1 MTSALLDVQI
11 MRPPHNDVLLVLG
24 TIGVASGAFGG
35 FLDQAPNRLVSGHPL
50 SLAQIADPPVLI
62 GLGGIVGVLIVV
74 SLLPQRRGL
83 YRAVLIGAIALLL
96 LLFHD
101 AGWNAARLAAMG
113 PPVARISLG
122 WAFWVT
128 SACAGLAAID
138 GAQRLQLKPLSQL
151 ALVVAVVGAIA
162 GMAAA
167 GIFDSLSVAREY
179 AARRAVFADELLRH
193 AMLVGGALTP
203 GLAIGVPLGLLAAR
217 RPRIRAPLFG
227 TLNILQ
233 TIPSVALFGLLIA
246 PLSTLATDFPG
257 LAALGIR
264 GVGVAPAII
273 ALVLYSLLPVVRN
286 IQAGIETADPSV
298 VEAARA
304 MGFTPRQIFW
314 RIEVPLGMPVF
325 LAGLRIVLVQA
336 IGLAAIAAL
345 IGGGGLGTFIFQ
357 GIGEY
362 ATDLVLLGA
371 IPIMLMALAADFL
384 LRLAIASI
392 ERRRAA

>member
-1 MTSALLDVQI
+1 MTTVLLNIQT
-11 MRPPHNDVLLVLG
+11 MRPTRNNVLLVLMA
-24 TIGVASGAFGG
+24 IGVISGAVGG

-50 SLAQIADPPVLI
+50 SLAQVADPPALI
-62 GLGGIVGVLIVV
+62 GLAGIVGVLLVA

-83 YRAVLIGAIALLL
+83 YRAVLVGAVALLL

-128 SACAGLAAID
+128 TACAGLAAID
-138 GAQRLQLKPLSQL
+138 ASQRLRLKPLSQL
-151 ALVVAVVGAIA
+151 ALAVSIVGAIA
-162 GMAAA
+162 GMGAA
-167 GIFDSLSVAREY
+167 GIFDSLSIAREY
-179 AARRAVFADELLRH
+179 AARRSVFADELLRH
-193 AMLVGGALTP
+193 AALVGGALLP
-203 GLAIGVPLGLLAAR
+203 GLVIGVPLGLLAAR
-217 RPRIRAPLFG
+217 RPKIRAPLFG
-227 TLNILQ
+227 ALNILQ

-246 PLSTLATDFPG
+246 PLSALATDFPSLG
-257 LAALGIR
+257 ALGIR
-264 GVGVAPAII
+264 GVGIAPAII

-286 IQAGIETADPSV
+286 TQAGVETADPSV

-304 MGFTPRQIFW
+304 MGFTPRQIF
-314 RIEVPLGMPVF
+314 RRVQVPLGAPVF

-345 IGGGGLGTFIFQ
+345 IGGGGLGIFIFQ

-384 LRLAIASI
+384 LRLAIASVD
-392 ERRRAA
+392 RRRAA